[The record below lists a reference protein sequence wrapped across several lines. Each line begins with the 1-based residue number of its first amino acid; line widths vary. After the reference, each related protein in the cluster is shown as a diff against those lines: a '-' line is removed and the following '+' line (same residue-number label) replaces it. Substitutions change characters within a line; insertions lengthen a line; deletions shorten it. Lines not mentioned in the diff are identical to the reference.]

1 MKPFVSSVGLLF
13 LVLSACFRL
22 LPVCSVYFVLIFQ
35 VLFIYLFYLLRK
47 KKKKEVSIKSGIKFF
62 DFDNSKMHDKL

>member
-22 LPVCSVYFVLIFQ
+22 LTVCSVYFVLIFQ
-35 VLFIYLFYLLRK
+35 VLFIYLFYLLSK
-47 KKKKEVSIKSGIKFF
+47 KKKKKFP
-62 DFDNSKMHDKL
+62 